1 LTALQHDVAEACS
14 ATWAIVYVVAVAAW
28 LVVVV
33 VVVAGLVDVVVVV
46 AAALLVDVV
55 DAGAVVPE
63 QPASNTPLTVTAAM
77 PAA

>member
-1 LTALQHDVAEACS
+1 
-14 ATWAIVYVVAVAAW
+14 VYVVAVAAW
-28 LVVVV
+28 LVVVVV

-55 DAGAVVPE
+55 DVGAVVPE

>member
-1 LTALQHDVAEACS
+1 
-14 ATWAIVYVVAVAAW
+14 
-28 LVVVV
+28 
-33 VVVAGLVDVVVVV
+33 VVAGLVDVVVVV

-55 DAGAVVPE
+55 DVGAVVPE